1 MVISPTP
8 PPEAR
13 GQFYEHI
20 LSGRL
25 CFQTNLKLESI
36 FSYYLFSLLLIRN
49 ECVSGKGPDYRE
61 KNQNRFFNI
70 NLTFSTGMCQHDYTY
85 LMILSRLTFLPVF
98 LIPSNSTDV
107 IQQQTPESS
116 LILFV
121 LPLNISV
128 ANLDR
133 SYISD
138 IPLVSPP
145 FLLQELPTW
154 SLFLMIISLPAL
166 FANNF

>member
-1 MVISPTP
+1 MCLWKR
-8 PPEAR
+8 AR
-13 GQFYEHI
+13 LQRKKSKSF
-20 LSGRL
+20 
-25 CFQTNLKLESI
+25 FQYK
-36 FSYYLFSLLLIRN
+36 
-49 ECVSGKGPDYRE
+49 P
-61 KNQNRFFNI
+61 
-70 NLTFSTGMCQHDYTY
+70 FSTGMWQHDYTY

>member
-1 MVISPTP
+1 MW
-8 PPEAR
+8 
-13 GQFYEHI
+13 
-20 LSGRL
+20 
-25 CFQTNLKLESI
+25 
-36 FSYYLFSLLLIRN
+36 
-49 ECVSGKGPDYRE
+49 
-61 KNQNRFFNI
+61 
-70 NLTFSTGMCQHDYTY
+70 QHDYTY

-107 IQQQTPESS
+107 LSVIQQQNPESS

-166 FANNF
+166 SANNF